1 MTLKLGTDK
10 KVVGTKQVKRVLAED
25 QVKQVYIA
33 QDAEKTVVNQ
43 IIQIC
48 KEQQIQIVY
57 IESMKKLGEAC
68 NIDVNAATAA
78 LLK

>member
-1 MTLKLGTDK
+1 MTLKLDTDK

-25 QVKQVYIA
+25 GVKQVYIA
-33 QDAEKTVVNQ
+33 EDAEKNVVNQ

-48 KEQQIQIVY
+48 KEQQIQVIY

>member
-1 MTLKLGTDK
+1 MTLKLDTDK

-25 QVKQVYIA
+25 GVKQVYIA
-33 QDAEKTVVNQ
+33 EDAEKNVVNQ

-48 KEQQIQIVY
+48 KEQQIKEIY

>member
-10 KVVGTKQVKRVLAED
+10 KVVGTKQVKRALAED

>member
-1 MTLKLGTDK
+1 MTLKLGTAK
-10 KVVGTKQVKRVLAED
+10 KVVGTKQVKRVLAEE
-25 QVKQVYIA
+25 QVKQIYIA
-33 QDAEKTVVNQ
+33 QDAEKNVVSQ

-57 IESMKKLGEAC
+57 VESMKKLGEAC